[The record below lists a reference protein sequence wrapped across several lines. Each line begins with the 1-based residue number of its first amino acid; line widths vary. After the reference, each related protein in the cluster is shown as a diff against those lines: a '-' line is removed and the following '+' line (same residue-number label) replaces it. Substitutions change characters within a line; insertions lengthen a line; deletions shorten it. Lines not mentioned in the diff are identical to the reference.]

1 MTCLQGK
8 QAEQRF
14 KHQAKHAAHP
24 LFSGHHIQYPC
35 PAGKSGLSTLA
46 ISSGSYNILG
56 CRNASVPGFLNGLHV
71 SGGHC

>member
-14 KHQAKHAAHP
+14 KHQAKHDAHP

-35 PAGKSGLSTLA
+35 PAGKSALPLA
-46 ISSGSYNILG
+46 ISSGSVIYSRMQECI
-56 CRNASVPGFLNGLHV
+56 RFSFLK
-71 SGGHC
+71 